1 MVRTDQPTYTQT
13 HRHMFDI
20 LATIVTISF
29 AAIPVLFT
37 LDLVA
42 KVRDGHKARTQ
53 TQAQT
58 QAQAQTPAPQTQAPE
73 PQAPEPQAPAT
84 PDPWDGET
92 IPDVRIPDS
101 EIQAPK
107 TMPLLMAA
115 PDLVTQVKA
124 PKAPKTKA
132 PKPKS
137 PTVADLKA
145 EAKARGLKGY
155 SKMTKAQLL
164 EALA

>member
-1 MVRTDQPTYTQT
+1 
-13 HRHMFDI
+13 MFDI
-20 LATIVTISF
+20 LATVVTISF

-42 KVRDGHKARTQ
+42 KVRDGHKARTR
-53 TQAQT
+53 TQAPQP
-58 QAQAQTPAPQTQAPE
+58 QAQVPAPQAPE
-73 PQAPEPQAPAT
+73 PQAPKPQAPAT

-124 PKAPKTKA
+124 PKAPKPKA
-132 PKPKS
+132 PKPKA

-164 EALA
+164 EALG